1 MGGREEL
8 VGEDPTNNKKC
19 GQGKEK
25 QLSDGRLD
33 KMVKRARR
41 VGSGGIKKG
50 WRDEPMEKG
59 GEERTTRRPHDLSLK
74 LAR

>member
-1 MGGREEL
+1 
-8 VGEDPTNNKKC
+8 
-19 GQGKEK
+19 
-25 QLSDGRLD
+25 
-33 KMVKRARR
+33 MVKRARR

-59 GEERTTRRPHDLSLK
+59 GEERTTGMPHDLSLK